1 MTLLELQQVFPD
13 ASAETWHQHT
23 NGRGWVENTATI
35 EPTVYIGP
43 NAQVYG
49 DARVYGDA
57 QVYGDARVY
66 GDAQVYGNAW
76 EKSPLQIQGTR
87 HFLNAC
93 AYTEIAI
100 GCHQQ
105 TIAWWLKHY
114 QAVGRKE
121 GYSPDEIEEYG
132 TYIRLFAQRYS
143 TNSTTPAAIAV

>member
-43 NAQVYG
+43 NARVYG
-49 DARVYGDA
+49 NARVYD
-57 QVYGDARVY
+57 D
-66 GDAQVYGNAW
+66 AW

>member
-43 NAQVYG
+43 NAWVYG
-49 DARVYGDA
+49 NAWVYDDAR
-57 QVYGDARVY
+57 
-66 GDAQVYGNAW
+66 VYGNAW

-143 TNSTTPAAIAV
+143 TNSTTPAAIAI